1 MLAAEANTFCGPFAG
16 GSLLYM
22 SLKNYLWRAVVYSY
36 DTKPRRLRR
45 FTDNRCLIGKHN
57 VTFHVV
63 PGREMHAIC
72 RPIVRRDGPRSIY
85 NSLCAV

>member
-45 FTDNRCLIGKHN
+45 FTDNRCLIGKRQRDFSCRSWPRDRGNLPSHC
-57 VTFHVV
+57 
-63 PGREMHAIC
+63 PEGRATQ
-72 RPIVRRDGPRSIY
+72 Y
-85 NSLCAV
+85 L